1 MAILSTDTDIASLL
15 RRTRTIAV
23 VGLSG
28 SPQRDSHRVAR
39 FLRDQGYLIIP
50 VNPTITEVLGEK
62 AFPDLEGIGHPVDI
76 VDVFR
81 RPEFARGIAASA
93 VLSGARALWMQFGT
107 VDEEAADAASAAG
120 LDVVLDRCIMVEHRR
135 LIG

>member
-1 MAILSTDTDIASLL
+1 MAILDTDTDIASLL
-15 RRTRTIAV
+15 RRSRTIAV

-28 SPQRDSHRVAR
+28 SLHRDSHRVAR
-39 FLRDQGYLIIP
+39 FLQEQGYLIIP
-50 VNPTITEVLGEK
+50 VNPMISEVLGTR
-62 AFPDLEGIGHPVDI
+62 AFPDLETIGHPVDI

-93 VLSGARALWMQFGT
+93 VRTGARALWMQFDT
-107 VDEEAADAASAAG
+107 VDEEAAETASGAG